1 MWSSQKLKVKSQ
13 KSKVGRHRLSDIG
26 YRLSAVGYWLL
37 AVSLFMLIMGFNR
50 VTVAQEQTQEPPQP
64 IVVTGTLPSQIT
76 TGQSAILIV
85 GGANFRPTTTVALV
99 GVGNLSVTLVSANEL
114 RAAIPS
120 NLAAGQYI
128 IQVNDPQGGS
138 SSAFTLTVVS
148 PTQPPAPTDIPIP
161 PTIAPPPTDVP
172 GQPSLLVRSFTAN
185 PQTIKPG
192 ETVTFTI
199 DVINQGNRVAQGVSV
214 SVDAGG
220 KFVAANGQATII
232 LPDLLPGATNTFRL
246 AVLAA
251 SDTPGGPQPVNITF
265 TYRDFTGTAYTSKG
279 TPTVNVETVQL
290 SSQVTLSRYLV
301 DPNPVV
307 PGEPVKITVLL
318 TNTGNEKASQVLVTA
333 SNDGVLLAG
342 PQGNSFPLGDIEPG
356 LSASVEMPLIVS
368 STAKAGPQN
377 QNISITFLQKGETK
391 NVTQNMTLTVAK
403 VDAPAPVMVIQ
414 SYDFGEIDLQP
425 GAEFTLELTLLNIGN
440 DNARGLT
447 ITFGSV
453 ESTGGGTDPTPGANA
468 STTTTTSNNF
478 APLETAGQ
486 QVVGDVPAGDEA
498 VTVRQKFIV
507 NGSVDSG
514 VYPLPVTL
522 RYQRSDGSFSQDNL
536 RVSIPVIVPPQIRI
550 TQSSPLPSESFV
562 GDSLFMTLEIANR
575 GRKPVNFGNAV
586 VTVDGGEVVSGAENF
601 LGPLRNEDQTTLEA
615 SVMPNVE
622 GEMKITVTLN
632 YTDDLNRVQSLV
644 EDYTVNVL
652 PPLPTPD
659 IGEVPDGLNPFP
671 TEPET
676 PQLSGQDLL
685 GRVLLGLLGLG
696 S

>member
-1 MWSSQKLKVKSQ
+1 MRSSQQSSAKSLKLSTI
-13 KSKVGRHRLSDIG
+13 R
-26 YRLSAVGYWLL
+26 YLL
-37 AVSLFMLIMGFNR
+37 LGFFLLLTGSSG
-50 VTVAQEQTQEPPQP
+50 VVAQEQTQEPPQP

-76 TGQSAILIV
+76 AGQSAILIV
-85 GGANFRPTTTVALV
+85 TGANFRSTTTIALV
-99 GVGNLSVTLVSANEL
+99 GVGNLSVTLVSPTEL

-128 IQVNDPQGGS
+128 IQVSDPQGGS
-138 SSAFTLTVVS
+138 SASFTLTVLS
-148 PTQPPAPTDIPIP
+148 PTQPPLPTDIPIL

-192 ETVTFTI
+192 ESVTFTI
-199 DVINQGNRVAQGVSV
+199 DVINQGNRLAQGISV
-214 SVDAGG
+214 SVDTGG

-265 TYRDFTGTAYTSKG
+265 NYRDFTGQTYSSKG

-318 TNTGNEKASQVLVTA
+318 TNTGNETAAQVLVTA

-368 STAKAGPQN
+368 GAAKAGPQN

-391 NVTQNMTLTVAK
+391 NVIQNMTLTVAR

-414 SYDFGEIDLQP
+414 SYDFGDQDLQP
-425 GAEFTLELTLLNIGN
+425 GAEFTLELQLLNIGN
-440 DNARGLT
+440 DNAKGLT
-447 ITFGSV
+447 VTFGSV
-453 ESTGGGTDPTPGANA
+453 ESTGGGTEPTPGSSA

-486 QVVGDVPAGDEA
+486 QVVGDVPAGNEA
-498 VTVRQKFIV
+498 ITVRQKFIV

-550 TQSSPLPSESFV
+550 TQSSPLPAEANM
-562 GDSLFMTLEIANR
+562 GEPLFMTLEIANR
-575 GRKPVNFGNAV
+575 GRKPVNFSNAV
-586 VTVDGGEVVSGAENF
+586 ISVEGGEVISEAETF

-615 SVMPNVE
+615 SVLPNLE
-622 GEMKITVTLN
+622 GEMTIIVTLN
-632 YTDDLNRVQSLV
+632 YTDDLNRVQSLTQ
-644 EDYTVNVL
+644 EYTVNVL

-659 IGEVPDGLNPFP
+659 IGELPEGFNPFP
-671 TEPET
+671 VEQED
-676 PQLSGQDLL
+676 PQLNGEELL
-685 GRVLLGLLGLG
+685 GRLLLGLLGLG